1 MRAMGRN
8 MTKTKLACFEVNHKC
23 IVEMEKKQI
32 HLQDKVNELEN
43 KLGKLQNQ
51 GQETEVGENSRSAA
65 GSVNKKA
72 QPKCI
77 LIDWAGD
84 DANVAEGRIIST
96 DPEDVVNGTRLG
108 PLDYKVLVET
118 ATVPEAF
125 LWRNA
130 MGMSTI
136 EESVGH
142 MIAWPA
148 TKCVSLEQGVQEEDM
163 APLGTRANSLN
174 KCKLL
179 DLSNDDVVVAE
190 GRWTTQDRKALVNGL
205 SLGPKAVKVFVDVVH
220 EANTFI
226 WRPTMDV
233 TYIEDCLMSFVA
245 WPFNKVVFENNPDG
259 TGRLS
264 PIQNYA
270 STQTAHGKSASSS
283 QKSTAT
289 GSKSQPAH
297 GRSASASK
305 KSAATGSKSHMQ
317 PISASCEKSPTTVPK
332 SNAVET
338 QTAAPSRPLRRSPRK
353 KGAIQENQKC
363 MLLDIKERKQ
373 VVAEGR
379 VISTDPERRVHCAPL
394 GLNAAQVLVDIVQV
408 DDAAVWRTSYE
419 IEYMKDALGSF
430 IAWPT
435 DNLVMY

>member
-1 MRAMGRN
+1 
-8 MTKTKLACFEVNHKC
+8 
-23 IVEMEKKQI
+23 
-32 HLQDKVNELEN
+32 
-43 KLGKLQNQ
+43 
-51 GQETEVGENSRSAA
+51 
-65 GSVNKKA
+65 
-72 QPKCI
+72 
-77 LIDWAGD
+77 
-84 DANVAEGRIIST
+84 
-96 DPEDVVNGTRLG
+96 
-108 PLDYKVLVET
+108 
-118 ATVPEAF
+118 
-125 LWRNA
+125 
-130 MGMSTI
+130 
-136 EESVGH
+136 
-142 MIAWPA
+142 
-148 TKCVSLEQGVQEEDM
+148 
-163 APLGTRANSLN
+163 
-174 KCKLL
+174 
-179 DLSNDDVVVAE
+179 
-190 GRWTTQDRKALVNGL
+190 
-205 SLGPKAVKVFVDVVH
+205 
-220 EANTFI
+220 
-226 WRPTMDV
+226 MDV

-332 SNAVET
+332 ANAVET

>member
-1 MRAMGRN
+1 M
-8 MTKTKLACFEVNHKC
+8 
-23 IVEMEKKQI
+23 
-32 HLQDKVNELEN
+32 
-43 KLGKLQNQ
+43 
-51 GQETEVGENSRSAA
+51 
-65 GSVNKKA
+65 
-72 QPKCI
+72 
-77 LIDWAGD
+77 
-84 DANVAEGRIIST
+84 
-96 DPEDVVNGTRLG
+96 
-108 PLDYKVLVET
+108 
-118 ATVPEAF
+118 
-125 LWRNA
+125 
-130 MGMSTI
+130 
-136 EESVGH
+136 
-142 MIAWPA
+142 
-148 TKCVSLEQGVQEEDM
+148 
-163 APLGTRANSLN
+163 N

-338 QTAAPSRPLRRSPRK
+338 QTAAPSPLRRSPVTYFICSKVDYGSVSFYCSNWLIWSTCQRK

-373 VVAEGR
+373 VVAKGR

>member
-190 GRWTTQDRKALVNGL
+190 GRWTT
-205 SLGPKAVKVFVDVVH
+205 
-220 EANTFI
+220 
-226 WRPTMDV
+226 
-233 TYIEDCLMSFVA
+233 
-245 WPFNKVVFENNPDG
+245 
-259 TGRLS
+259 GRLS